1 MTGGKTGNQFEYVK
15 PFAGR
20 TKVVKKYIVHK
31 EEDSVQQRMGKSQ
44 GLASCR
50 LEEQLLVISG
60 QRPEVRRYSFANFAG
75 SSVGSLIDPVVMP
88 ACSSCWQLQWK
99 EKKQIY
105 GAKNNPSR
113 WQGWQRR
120 RGRHR

>member
-1 MTGGKTGNQFEYVK
+1 MTGGKTGNQSEYMK
-15 PFAGR
+15 PFVGR
-20 TKVVKKYIVHK
+20 TKVLRSYIVHK
-31 EEDSVQQRMGKSQ
+31 EEESMQQRMGRCQ

-50 LEEQLLVISG
+50 LEENLLVVSG
-60 QRPEVRRYSFANFAG
+60 QRPEVRRYSFAHFPG
-75 SSVGSLIDPVVMP
+75 SSFGSLIGPVVMP
-88 ACSSCWQLQWK
+88 AYSSCWQLQWK